1 MSTDLIGARKIVQ
14 GATFESNVF
23 APDVDLTGWSIR
35 GQVRAGF
42 ADEVSVNGVL
52 PPPMAEFTIGAVTYG
67 PTTLTGATTSVTG
80 SLVPITLTANQT
92 RQMPATTRFYWRYD
106 LEATAPNG
114 QVIKLPPNGGLVE
127 VWPEVTRL

>member
-1 MSTDLIGARKIVQ
+1 MSNDLTGGRKIVQ
-14 GATFESNVF
+14 GATFESSVF
-23 APDVDLTGWSIR
+23 ARGVDLTGWSIR

-42 ADEVSVNGVL
+42 ADAVTVNGVL

-67 PTTLTGATTSVTG
+67 PTTLPGETTPVTG

-106 LEATAPNG
+106 LEAIAPNG
-114 QVIKLPPNGGLVE
+114 RVVKLPPDGGLVQ
-127 VWPEVTRL
+127 VWPEVTRA